1 MAIYSTLI
9 FKEKHQ
15 YSEKMRN
22 ILSVNLLVNGIQGS
36 WIWRPWYFPA
46 LQCGEVLHPSVF
58 PPVKWINQYPP
69 LCIPWRNDGT
79 ITVISHHSIF
89 TVCRMS
95 ASKLFVVYVQSL
107 TWVAQQPCYMG
118 VISHVHLSGEE
129 AEAQRGKVI
138 GPRSQPWRMVVPTSV
153 FGHLMSPA
161 FLITRITVIHR
172 KLPIGRTW
180 YIIIHRWL
188 LSLMPCLSWVSKE
201 QLWSVVLFTLSLSP
215 FSYEFN
221 HILHLL
227 ATGTTLPFSG
237 LPWDSMALGNHY
249 VWDLSCAWF
258 SSLLSGL
265 EEVESTQKF
274 N

>member
-36 WIWRPWYFPA
+36 WIWRPWYFLA
-46 LQCGEVLHPSVF
+46 LQCGEALHPSVF
-58 PPVKWINQYPP
+58 PPVKWVNQYPP

-129 AEAQRGKVI
+129 AEAQRSKVI

-172 KLPIGRTW
+172 KLPMGRKDLVYNNSQVVVISDAMLVMSLQGT
-180 YIIIHRWL
+180 IVECGPFHPQLISFL
-188 LSLMPCLSWVSKE
+188 LWVQPHPSSLGHWDHITLLRAPLGYHGPWKPLCLGFIMC
-201 QLWSVVLFTLSLSP
+201 LVLFSL
-215 FSYEFN
+215 E
-221 HILHLL
+221 
-227 ATGTTLPFSG
+227 
-237 LPWDSMALGNHY
+237 WLGGSWKY
-249 VWDLSCAWF
+249 S
-258 SSLLSGL
+258 
-265 EEVESTQKF
+265 EI
-274 N
+274 